1 MGVGVEPQGLEH
13 GVNVIV
19 IVIVIFG
26 DVLDGLFGGL
36 RSGTDRPTDANRE
49 TGGAQGSSE
58 IERCVQSLEVSGL
71 RQ

>member
-1 MGVGVEPQGLEH
+1 MGVGVEPQGLDH
-13 GVNVIV
+13 GVN
-19 IVIVIFG
+19 VIVIFG
-26 DVLDGLFGGL
+26 DVLDGDFGGV